1 MVMIVVIVV
10 MVVVFSQA
18 LLVVVIVPAYTT
30 VTATNLVVVFTFCL
44 HLPGVVHVYVDGHI
58 VLDVSVDED
67 VDVVDVDP
75 HVAGILGT
83 AGQLVDSLRSSHR

>member
-1 MVMIVVIVV
+1 MIVVVV
-10 MVVVFSQA
+10 LSQPV
-18 LLVVVIVPAYTT
+18 LVVVIVPANTA
-30 VTATNLVVVFTFCL
+30 VAATNLVVVFTFCL

-75 HVAGILGT
+75 HVAGVLGT